1 MEDYRRTKY
10 CNPLDGIEE
19 RKKEVMQSVLE
30 DHPRAKDM
38 HTYISDNST
47 QYKHKFMKAYHFKC
61 AYCGVS
67 IDLIPKATF
76 EIDHFVNQKSE
87 RFASKKDAGT
97 IGNLVLACHDCN
109 HSKNAFEVTES
120 NEDDLNPDK
129 NIILSNF
136 CRDAMYYI
144 VPSESGKT
152 KQSIMDFY
160 EKLHL
165 GSEIHRIDYLVMS
178 MIGLQKAL
186 KDKGTEYTELSN
198 AINILKSKR
207 NLMSV
212 ET

>member
-1 MEDYRRTKY
+1 MDDYRRTKY
-10 CNPLDGIEE
+10 CIPLEGIEE
-19 RKKEVMQSVLE
+19 RKKEVKQSVLK

-38 HTYISDNST
+38 HTYVSDNST
-47 QYKHKFMKAYHFKC
+47 KYKHEFMQAYHFKC

-87 RFASKKDAGT
+87 RFTSKKDAGT
-97 IGNLVLACHDCN
+97 IDNLVLACRDCN
-109 HSKNAFEVTES
+109 HSKNAFEVTEE

-129 NIILSNF
+129 ENIVANF
-136 CRDAMYYI
+136 SRDDMFYI

-152 KQSIMDFY
+152 KPSITGFY

-186 KDKGTEYTELSN
+186 KDKGTEYVELSN

-212 ET
+212 